1 MKGGDLRCCI
11 PESQLVE
18 PNCHSLVSECAP
30 HCGSWPVA
38 WETPVGVL
46 GAHVLVQAAELSDQI
61 VITDKNNLSASK
73 KAP

>member
-1 MKGGDLRCCI
+1 M
-11 PESQLVE
+11 E
-18 PNCHSLVSECAP
+18 PNCHSLVSECDP
-30 HCGSWPVA
+30 TSWPVA

-73 KAP
+73 RLL